1 MKRISARLM
10 AKLPLSIIAFALVL
24 SLFQTPVFATD
35 EPAAERRSAV
45 VSEQVAEKKA
55 ILFDNLANASTLL
68 DGQLAE
74 SAIWQYWFNQAP
86 TAEARG
92 FLDAAIERREA
103 YDFEAAEAHL
113 DKLIETEPDYAEGY
127 NQRAFIRFLREN
139 LAESKA
145 DLEKTLAMMP
155 NHFAALAG
163 LYQVQS
169 RLGEQD
175 EALANLAKAV
185 SLHPWLK
192 ERGGLPKAMW
202 PKSYREIHE
211 PGQDI

>member
-1 MKRISARLM
+1 MKHPLARFPTQL
-10 AKLPLSIIAFALVL
+10 LLSTVAFAVAT
-24 SLFQTPVFATD
+24 SLFQNTVVAMD
-35 EPAAERRSAV
+35 EPATEQRSAV
-45 VSEQVAEKKA
+45 AAEQTAEENSK
-55 ILFDNLANASTLL
+55 LFDALANASTQL

-92 FLDAAIERREA
+92 LLDAAIERREA

-113 DKLIETEPDYAEGY
+113 DKLIEIEPGYAEGY

-139 LAESKA
+139 FVESKA
-145 DLEKTLAMMP
+145 DLEKTLTMVP

-163 LYQVQS
+163 LYQVHS

-175 EALANLAKAV
+175 QALVNLARAV
-185 SLHPWLK
+185 GLHPWLK

-202 PKSYREIHE
+202 PKRYRKIHD
-211 PGQDI
+211 PGQEI